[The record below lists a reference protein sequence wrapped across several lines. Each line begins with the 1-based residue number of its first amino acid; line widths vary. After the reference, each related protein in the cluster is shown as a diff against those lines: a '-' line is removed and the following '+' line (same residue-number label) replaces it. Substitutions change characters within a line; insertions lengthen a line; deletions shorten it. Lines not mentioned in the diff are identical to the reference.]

1 MRRSWSDTELKSSRS
16 NKEFALDERG
26 GGVSPAGFGWETKS
40 PMPKSSLGGLIT
52 GAGAEPKIQS
62 SSTSGVAGLG

>member
-16 NKEFALDERG
+16 HKEFALVERE
-26 GGVSPAGFGWETKS
+26 GGVSPEGFGRDTKS
-40 PMPKSSLGGLIT
+40 SRPKSSLGGLGT

-62 SSTSGVAGLG
+62 SSTSGVVGLG